1 MKKLLLIN
9 SVLLTLCLI
18 VGIILINV
26 IGQNNNEILASNDH
40 VVNNKNNALTM
51 MLETDVDSNEYEVAT
66 SNEWPTE
73 GYIFNAE
80 MSACERGGTL
90 SWDSENNRVLMATSS
105 ADKCY
110 VYFDRYTSVKI
121 TNVTTSNI
129 TNSSITL
136 TAEVTTGE
144 NPITTYYF
152 SNDDGLSYEESTN
165 NTYTFNNLETGTE
178 YNFRVYAVDING
190 ISSNIYTLSESTLEL
205 TLADICSGKSFILP

>member
-26 IGQNNNEILASNDH
+26 LGQSNNEILTSN
-40 VVNNKNNALTM
+40 NKIINSKNNALTM
-51 MLETDVDSNEYEVAT
+51 MLETDVNSNEYEVAT

-90 SWDSENNRVLMATSS
+90 SWDSENNRVVMASS
-105 ADKCY
+105 KADKCY
-110 VYFDRYTSVKI
+110 VYFDKYTTVRI

-129 TNSSITL
+129 TNNSITL
-136 TAEVTTGE
+136 TIEATAGE
-144 NPITTYYF
+144 SQIATYYF
-152 SNDDGLSYEESTN
+152 SNNDGVGYEESSS
-165 NTYTFNNLETGTE
+165 NTYTFNNLEKGTE
-178 YNFRVYAVDING
+178 YNFRVYAVD
-190 ISSNIYTLSESTLEL
+190 
-205 TLADICSGKSFILP
+205 